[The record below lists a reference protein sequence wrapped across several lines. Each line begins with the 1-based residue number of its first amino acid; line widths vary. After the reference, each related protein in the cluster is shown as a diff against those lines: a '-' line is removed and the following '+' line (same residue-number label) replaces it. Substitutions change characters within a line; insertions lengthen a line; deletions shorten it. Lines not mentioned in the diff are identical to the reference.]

1 MPSPA
6 AVVVVPA
13 ASSVG
18 AAAKSDVKIARAP
31 ETGELGVEFV
41 SAFLLARSVL
51 ASWVYLKAILCSIT
65 KIKLNGSADVH
76 AYVNQFN

>member
-76 AYVNQFN
+76 AC